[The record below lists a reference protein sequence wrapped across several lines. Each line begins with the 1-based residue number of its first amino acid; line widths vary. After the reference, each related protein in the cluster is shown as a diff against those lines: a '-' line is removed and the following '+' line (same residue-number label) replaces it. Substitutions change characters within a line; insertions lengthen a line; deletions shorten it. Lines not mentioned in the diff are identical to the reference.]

1 MKYCADPFE
10 SRCIRA
16 SQGALFDLP
25 YCKGDLEDLQKFCK
39 QKRLTLAV
47 PHPQGVRIEDFQA
60 PKGRLALRIG
70 LKRLQDDVINST

>member
-47 PHPQGVRIEDFQA
+47 PIEDFQA